1 MLTPELKISKYFIL
15 YEINIL
21 HILPWTVAGA
31 NIFLTGREDMKWIT
45 FFHQVYVC
53 ISELGKAKLK
63 SISMGDPLCPTS
75 RRERETG
82 IPEKTKRGSG
92 V

>member
-1 MLTPELKISKYFIL
+1 
-15 YEINIL
+15 
-21 HILPWTVAGA
+21 
-31 NIFLTGREDMKWIT
+31 MKWIT